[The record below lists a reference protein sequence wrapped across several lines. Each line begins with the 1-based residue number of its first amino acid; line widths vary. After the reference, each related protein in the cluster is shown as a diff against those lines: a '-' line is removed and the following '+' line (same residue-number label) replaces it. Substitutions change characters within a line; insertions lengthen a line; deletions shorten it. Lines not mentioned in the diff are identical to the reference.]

1 MSELKP
7 TAPEPECMLDSVT
20 TPPETPREEYDR
32 VMAQLKC
39 RINAYNTVLV
49 AELDTDNRLH
59 ASGNIYLTDADNASI
74 KPGDEVSIT
83 IFRFY
88 YVRHDESVSIT
99 DSFYLRYKHKG
110 STIVEYSTNAKKE
123 SLALALDRLFRM
135 SDIALEE

>member
-1 MSELKP
+1 MSELLP

-49 AELDTDNRLH
+49 AELDFDNRLH

-74 KPGDEVSIT
+74 RPGDEVSIT

-110 STIVEYSTNAKKE
+110 RTIVEYDSDAKKE